1 MDERILALLS
11 AVAGGTLS
19 VQAAFEELKDVP
31 FQDLTHTK
39 IDLHRQLQERHP
51 GGHFRRRQDIRAD

>member
-11 AVAGGTLS
+11 SVARGTVS
-19 VQAAFEELKDVP
+19 VQAAFEELKDMP

-39 IDLHRQLQERHP
+39 VDLHRQLRK
-51 GGHFRRRQDIRAD
+51 GI